1 MGGEPSTHNQE
12 LPSNG
17 SAAPE
22 TRPSVAIH
30 ALEFVKDGDVVGLGT
45 GRAATAFV
53 EALGAAVKQGLRV
66 RGVPTSQVT
75 ANLAKQL
82 GIPLA
87 SLEEVERIDL
97 TFDGADEVAPRLD
110 LIKGYGG
117 AMVREK
123 IIAASS
129 GRLII
134 LVGAEKLVP
143 VLGSRG
149 ILPVEVVPFG
159 LPLCQRRLVELGC
172 RPKVRLVDGQSFVTD
187 NGNQVLDC
195 GISPI
200 RDPAAFEQS
209 ILSIPGVVG
218 TGLFIGMADTVLVQ
232 DGEMVTVRHRDD
244 RSRNA
249 MSSA

>member
-1 MGGEPSTHNQE
+1 MKRQQAHSGGS
-12 LPSNG
+12 G
-17 SAAPE
+17 AAQSPQ
-22 TRPSVAIH
+22 SVATCGI
-30 ALEFVKDGDVVGLGT
+30 EFVRDGDVVGLGT

-53 EALGAAVKQGLRV
+53 HALGAAVKEGLRV

-75 ANLAKQL
+75 ADLATQL
-82 GIPLA
+82 GIPL
-87 SLEEVERIDL
+87 ERLDDVGQIDV
-97 TFDGADEVAPRLD
+97 TFDGADEVDPQLN

-123 IIAASS
+123 IVAASS
-129 GRLII
+129 RRFVI
-134 LVGAEKLVP
+134 LVGAEKLVS

-159 LPLCQRRLVELGC
+159 LPLCQRRLTKLGC
-172 RPKVRLVDGQSFVTD
+172 RPTVRLVDDQPFVTD
-187 NGNQVLDC
+187 NGNQILDC

-232 DGEMVTVRHRDD
+232 DGEMVEVRQRSD
-244 RSRNA
+244 R
-249 MSSA
+249 

>member
-1 MGGEPSTHNQE
+1 MDREPSAQNQAGRRSRSGAQE
-12 LPSNG
+12 QQASI
-17 SAAPE
+17 A
-22 TRPSVAIH
+22 TRAI
-30 ALEFVKDGDVVGLGT
+30 EFVKDGDVVGMGT
-45 GRAATAFV
+45 GRAATAFIH
-53 EALGAAVKQGLRV
+53 ALGSAVKGGLRV

-75 ANLAKQL
+75 AGLATQL

-87 SLEEVERIDL
+87 TLDEVGQIDV
-97 TFDGADEVAPRLD
+97 TFDGADEVDPQLN

-123 IIAASS
+123 IVAASS
-129 GRLII
+129 RRLII

-149 ILPVEVVPFG
+149 ILPIEVVPFG
-159 LPLCQRRLVELGC
+159 LPLCQHRLTKLGC
-172 RPKVRLVDGQSFVTD
+172 RPTVRLVDGQPFVTD
-187 NGNQVLDC
+187 NGNQILDC

-232 DGEMVTVRHRDD
+232 DGEMVEVRQRSD
-244 RSRNA
+244 R
-249 MSSA
+249 

>member
-1 MGGEPSTHNQE
+1 MGREPGAQNQAGRRSRSGAQE
-12 LPSNG
+12 QQASI
-17 SAAPE
+17 A
-22 TRPSVAIH
+22 TRAI
-30 ALEFVKDGDVVGLGT
+30 EFVKDGDVVGMGT
-45 GRAATAFV
+45 GRAATAFIH
-53 EALGAAVKQGLRV
+53 ALGSAVKGGLRV

-75 ANLAKQL
+75 AGLATQL

-87 SLEEVERIDL
+87 TLDEVGQIDV
-97 TFDGADEVAPRLD
+97 TFDGADEVDPHLD

-123 IIAASS
+123 IVAASS
-129 GRLII
+129 RRLII
-134 LVGAEKLVP
+134 LVGAEKLVSI
-143 VLGSRG
+143 LGSRG

-159 LPLCQRRLVELGC
+159 LPLCQRRLIELDC
-172 RPKVRLVDGQSFVTD
+172 RPTVRLVNGRAYMTD
-187 NGNQVLDC
+187 NGNQILDC

-232 DGEMVTVRHRDD
+232 DGEMVEVRQRSD
-244 RSRNA
+244 R
-249 MSSA
+249 

>member
-1 MGGEPSTHNQE
+1 MGGEPSTHSRQSRSRGFAE
-12 LPSNG
+12 RKPQ
-17 SAAPE
+17 
-22 TRPSVAIH
+22 PSVATQ

-53 EALGAAVKQGLRV
+53 HALGEAVKGGLRV
-66 RGVPTSQVT
+66 RAVPTSQVT
-75 ANLAKQL
+75 ADLAKQL
-82 GIPLA
+82 GIPLVG
-87 SLEEVERIDL
+87 LDEVGQIDV
-97 TFDGADEVAPRLD
+97 TFDGADEVDPRLD

-123 IIAASS
+123 IVAASS
-129 GRLII
+129 RRLII

-172 RPKVRLVDGQSFVTD
+172 RPKVRLVDGQPFVTD

-200 RDPAAFEQS
+200 RDPAVFEQS

-218 TGLFIGMADTVLVQ
+218 TGLFIGMADTVLIQ
-232 DGEMVTVRHRDD
+232 DGEAVVVRQRVDQC
-244 RSRNA
+244 
-249 MSSA
+249 

>member
-1 MGGEPSTHNQE
+1 MGGEPSTHSQR
-12 LPSNG
+12 LRSSG

-22 TRPSVAIH
+22 GRASVAAH
-30 ALEFVKDGDVVGLGT
+30 ALEYVKDGNIVGLGT

-53 EALGAAVKQGLRV
+53 HALGAAVKEGLRV
-66 RGVPTSQVT
+66 QGVPTSQVT
-75 ANLAKQL
+75 ADLATQL

-87 SLEEVERIDL
+87 TLDEVGQIDV
-97 TFDGADEVAPRLD
+97 TFDGADEVDPHLD

-123 IIAASS
+123 IVAASS
-129 GRLII
+129 RRLII

-149 ILPVEVVPFG
+149 ILPVEIVPFG
-159 LPLCQRRLVELGC
+159 LPLCQRRLTTLGC
-172 RPKVRLVDGQSFVTD
+172 RPTVRLVDGQPFVTD
-187 NGNQVLDC
+187 NGNQILDC

-232 DGEMVTVRHRDD
+232 DGEMVEVRQRSD
-244 RSRNA
+244 R
-249 MSSA
+249 

>member
-1 MGGEPSTHNQE
+1 MGCEPKPHSQQVC
-12 LPSNG
+12 SSA
-17 SAAPE
+17 SAASGLK
-22 TRPSVAIH
+22 RSVAAH
-30 ALEFVKDGDVVGLGT
+30 ALEYVKEGNVVGLGT

-53 EALGAAVKQGLRV
+53 HALGAAVARGLRV

-75 ANLAKQL
+75 ADLATQL

-87 SLEEVERIDL
+87 SLDEVGQIDV
-97 TFDGADEVAPRLD
+97 TFDGADEVDPRLD

-123 IIAASS
+123 IVAASS
-129 GRLII
+129 RRLVI

-159 LPLCQRRLVELGC
+159 LPLCQRRLAELSC
-172 RPKVRLVDGQSFVTD
+172 RPAVRLVDGRPFVTD
-187 NGNQVLDC
+187 NGNRILDC

-200 RDPAAFEQS
+200 RDPTTFEQS

-218 TGLFIGMADTVLVQ
+218 TGLFIGMAQTVLIQ
-232 DGEMVTVRHRDD
+232 DGENVVVRD
-244 RSRNA
+244 RACR
-249 MSSA
+249 

>member
-1 MGGEPSTHNQE
+1 MVGEPSTHNQQ
-12 LPSNG
+12 LRSSD

-22 TRPSVAIH
+22 PRPSVATH

-53 EALGAAVKQGLRV
+53 HALGGAVRNGLRV

-75 ANLAKQL
+75 ADLATQL

-87 SLEEVERIDL
+87 TLDEVGQIDV
-97 TFDGADEVAPRLD
+97 TFDGADEVDPQLN

-123 IIAASS
+123 IVAASS
-129 GRLII
+129 RRFVI
-134 LVGAEKLVP
+134 LVGVEKLVP

-159 LPLCQRRLVELGC
+159 LPLCQRRLTELGC
-172 RPKVRLVDGQSFVTD
+172 QPAVRMVNGRPYVTD

-195 GISPI
+195 AISPI
-200 RDPAAFEQS
+200 QDPTAFEQA
-209 ILSIPGVVG
+209 IVSIPGVVG

-232 DGEMVTVRHRDD
+232 DGEMVEGRQRSD
-244 RSRNA
+244 R
-249 MSSA
+249 